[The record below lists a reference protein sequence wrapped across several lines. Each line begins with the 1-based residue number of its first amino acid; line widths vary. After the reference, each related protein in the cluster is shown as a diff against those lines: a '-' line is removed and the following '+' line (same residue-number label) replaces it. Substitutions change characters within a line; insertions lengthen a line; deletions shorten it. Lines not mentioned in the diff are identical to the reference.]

1 MRAVGGSCA
10 EGNVGNGLD
19 ADVGGVEFSASML
32 DEDLDGRLPAKAFL
46 RVGTIP
52 ADGAVESYGK
62 GLLMGVEVEDVALPV
77 YPHVEVQTGTFPQEL
92 ESHFRIGGEILFG
105 IVKRENE
112 LVVLCAVDVAEDEG
126 EVAEVGLC
134 AEPGENVNAT
144 LILVSLPPGHIVE
157 GIVGIAIGA
166 IEEEEMGSCLELDL
180 WMWRIDEFR
189 LKPRARQGVAFGEVA
204 AVFVVVEEGEGV
216 DLSMQLPCA
225 RGVDAKGVGANN
237 IPDIGASRGGMK
249 NEK

>member
-77 YPHVEVQTGTFPQEL
+77 YPHVV
-92 ESHFRIGGEILFG
+92 LFG

-237 IPDIGASRGGMK
+237 IPDIGASRDRVK
-249 NEK
+249 N